1 MQNENPSRARCRA
14 KRILLCTLHYD
25 LCTLIGT
32 SGLPCHPSFW
42 YKRAAQTAAPL
53 GTTAVYKFLLC
64 SKYLRTR
71 YLAFVCIVSVMLG
84 VSTLIVVNSVMSG
97 FSHKLQNRLHGIL
110 SDVIVETDRADG
122 LPDAPDVVVAR
133 ILASPIGQYVEATS
147 PTVEVAALL
156 QFQVCNSR
164 TGERI
169 PITKHVRM
177 IGVDPA
183 RHAKVGKF
191 LEYLQRQK
199 GGDTASFAL
208 TAEGN
213 ERLNF
218 NTNFGNW
225 FPTAPARQLDPS
237 PIAIPEAPHAN
248 APPGLFLPELPVP
261 ERPRT
266 PPPVVAAAGPPRMPG
281 LFIGH
286 AIAYHTWKD
295 PDTGVSKT
303 TCLLSEGDEV
313 FLATVGA
320 TGTKPVSS
328 SFVVADYF
336 KCEMSEYDN
345 NFVYVGL
352 EDLQSMRGMGNRVNT
367 VQIKLIPSAA
377 ADQVLVHKTI
387 IPELQKMFG
396 REVGTSVVSWQQHQG
411 AILEA
416 IDIERGILN
425 LLLFMI
431 VGVSGFS
438 ILAIFTMIVSEKYRD
453 IGVLKSL
460 GASSRGVM
468 SIFVTYGL
476 MLGVVGCGLGTL
488 LGLGITT
495 YINEIEG
502 FLTLITKQQIFDRGV
517 YYFDKIPTN
526 IESTTVILVNI
537 GAIGTSVLFSV
548 LPAFRAARLH
558 PVNAL
563 RFE

>member
-1 MQNENPSRARCRA
+1 M
-14 KRILLCTLHYD
+14 L
-25 LCTLIGT
+25 
-32 SGLPCHPSFW
+32 
-42 YKRAAQTAAPL
+42 
-53 GTTAVYKFLLC
+53 VYKFLLC

-84 VSTLIVVNSVMSG
+84 VATLIVVNSVMSG

-110 SDVIVETDRADG
+110 SDVMIETDRADG
-122 LPDAPDVVVAR
+122 LPEPPDVIVAR
-133 ILASPIGQYVEATS
+133 VLASPVGQYVEATS
-147 PTVEVAALL
+147 PTVEVMALL
-156 QFQVCNSR
+156 QFQVRNRR
-164 TGERI
+164 TGERF

-177 IGVDPA
+177 VGVDPA

-191 LEYLQRQK
+191 LEYLTRQK
-199 GGDTASFAL
+199 ADGTATFAL
-208 TAEGN
+208 TPEARGRMDYN
-213 ERLNF
+213 AD
-218 NTNFGNW
+218 FGDWQPRDPDAPGRMLPIPAVRVAQGPPPNAPLGL
-225 FPTAPARQLDPS
+225 FPPDLAGPAGPGAPPPLVPAAAPARV
-237 PIAIPEAPHAN
+237 
-248 APPGLFLPELPVP
+248 PGVFV
-261 ERPRT
+261 
-266 PPPVVAAAGPPRMPG
+266 
-281 LFIGH
+281 GH
-286 AIAYHTWKD
+286 AIAHHTWKD
-295 PDTGVSKT
+295 PVTGVSET
-303 TCLLSEGDEV
+303 VDLLREGDEV

-320 TGTKPVSS
+320 TGTRPVSS
-328 SFVVADYF
+328 TFVVADYF
-336 KCEMSEYDN
+336 QCDMSEYDN
-345 NFVYVGL
+345 SSVYVALG
-352 EDLQSMRGMGNRVNT
+352 EMQSMRGMGSRVNT
-367 VQIKLIPSAA
+367 VQIKLVPSAA
-377 ADQVLVHKTI
+377 ADHELVHKTI
-387 IPELQKMFG
+387 IPELQKLFG
-396 REVGTSVVSWQQHQG
+396 REDGTSVVSWQQHQG

-468 SIFVTYGL
+468 SIFVSYGL

-488 LGLGITT
+488 LGLGITV

-502 FLTLITKQQIFDRGV
+502 FLTLVTKQQIFDRGV

-526 IESTTVILVNI
+526 IETITVVLVNV
-537 GAIGTSVLFSV
+537 GALGTSVLFSV

>member
-1 MQNENPSRARCRA
+1 M
-14 KRILLCTLHYD
+14 
-25 LCTLIGT
+25 
-32 SGLPCHPSFW
+32 
-42 YKRAAQTAAPL
+42 
-53 GTTAVYKFLLC
+53 YKFLLC

-84 VSTLIVVNSVMSG
+84 VATLIVVNSVMSG

-110 SDVIVETDRADG
+110 SDVMIETDRADG
-122 LPDAPDVVVAR
+122 LPEPPDAIVAR
-133 ILASPIGQYVEATS
+133 VMASSVGKYVEATS
-147 PTVEVAALL
+147 PTVEVMALL
-156 QFQVCNSR
+156 QFQVRNR
-164 TGERI
+164 HTGERI

-177 IGVDPA
+177 IGVEPA

-199 GGDTASFAL
+199 DGDVASFAL
-208 TAEGN
+208 TPDALG
-213 ERLNF
+213 RFDF
-218 NTNFGNW
+218 NRNFGDWEPRDANAASKLLD
-225 FPTAPARQLDPS
+225 FPTVR
-237 PIAIPEAPHAN
+237 IPQVPLPD
-248 APPGLFLPELPVP
+248 APPGMVLPALAVP
-261 ERPRT
+261 DRASA
-266 PPPVVAAAGPPRMPG
+266 PPPLVPAAGPPRVPG

-286 AIAYHTWKD
+286 AIAHHTWKD
-295 PDTGVSKT
+295 PETGVSET
-303 TCLLSEGDEV
+303 INLLREGDEV

-320 TGTKPVSS
+320 TGMKPVAST
-328 SFVVADYF
+328 FAVADYF
-336 KCEMSEYDN
+336 RCEMSEYDN
-345 NFVYVGL
+345 TFVYVAL
-352 EDLQSMRGMGNRVNT
+352 DELQSMRGMGSRVNT

-377 ADQVLVHKTI
+377 ADHELVHKTI

-396 REVGTSVVSWQQHQG
+396 REVGTNVVSWQQHQG
-411 AILEA
+411 ALLEA

-468 SIFVTYGL
+468 SIFVSYGL
-476 MLGVVGCGLGTL
+476 MLGVIGCGLGTL
-488 LGLGITT
+488 LGLGITV

-502 FLTLITKQQIFDRGV
+502 FLTLVTKQQIFDRGV

-526 IESTTVILVNI
+526 IESTTVILVNV
-537 GAIGTSVLFSV
+537 GALSTSVLFSV